1 MSGAAPQGDVAAPAG
16 EEARLGASLSPHLGP
31 HLGPRLSV
39 VVPTLDEAANIDAL
53 LGGLA
58 DALAGADFEILIVDD
73 GSSDGTAAAAK
84 AWAERVPVRVLERR
98 ATPDLARSI
107 IEGAQQARG
116 EVVLVMDADGSH
128 PTASV
133 VAVARPV
140 LDGEQDLVIGSRYVR
155 GGSTPGWPWYRRL
168 ISRSAAALAWPLS
181 DVHDP
186 TAGFFAVRTELLRS
200 LPTEVAGYK
209 ILLELL
215 VGHPRVQRVAEVPIS
230 FRDRTRGESKLGLR
244 QHGQYL
250 GRLVALGGGRMSS
263 GRAGRFALVGVAG
276 MVLDLIVYSLMVAAG
291 ASLDAAHLSGFATAT
306 ALNFA
311 LNYRWTFAGAAGMPL
326 LERYGR
332 FMWIAVLAAL
342 LRGGVLATG
351 VQVLGLPERVAIVP
365 AIGAAALIN
374 FLGYGFYVFAAPT
387 GTASAV
393 LRWRLALVGVA
404 GYLLLLRLA
413 YLPVLA
419 PADAPAGGQAGAVL
433 LTAGGG
439 LLLAGYA
446 YRLTR
451 LLWGK
456 RAGLAAL
463 ALSLMLPLPYIAGL
477 WLQPALLLGCACLGA
492 LYHHAAWHR
501 HGVHRHV
508 PVMLA
513 WLAAGLWAH
522 PALVLVLP
530 ALLAAELEYRRP
542 GVLAPAKR
550 AGVLVAAVVV
560 LALAVAL
567 LRQLGAGP
575 VSAEA
580 AGWLLTRAAQAQ
592 VPLILLVLAVL
603 LRGRAGAAAG
613 TAAQAPGVSVP
624 AAGVALATA
633 AVLIVWP
640 GLPAAWWLPLT
651 LTLVPAAASS
661 IARVHGGAAA
671 DRALHLAWR
680 VLLLAAPMA
689 AALVLHQR
697 VLGLPL
703 LGDGG

>member
-1 MSGAAPQGDVAAPAG
+1 
-16 EEARLGASLSPHLGP
+16 
-31 HLGPRLSV
+31 
-39 VVPTLDEAANIDAL
+39 
-53 LGGLA
+53 
-58 DALAGADFEILIVDD
+58 
-73 GSSDGTAAAAK
+73 
-84 AWAERVPVRVLERR
+84 
-98 ATPDLARSI
+98 
-107 IEGAQQARG
+107 
-116 EVVLVMDADGSH
+116 MDADGSH
-128 PTASV
+128 PATSV
-133 VAVARPV
+133 AAVVRPV
-140 LDGEQDLVIGSRYVR
+140 LAGEQDLVIGSRYVR

-168 ISRSAAALAWPLS
+168 ISRGAAALAWPLS
-181 DVHDP
+181 DVRDP

-200 LPTEVAGYK
+200 LPTDVAGYK

-230 FRDRTRGESKLGLR
+230 FRDRTLGESKLGLR

-263 GRAGRFALVGVAG
+263 GRAGRFALVGIAG
-276 MVLDLIVYSLMVAAG
+276 MLLDLVVYSLMVAGG

-306 ALNFA
+306 ALNFV
-311 LNYRWTFAGAAGMPL
+311 LNYRWTFAGAEGMPL
-326 LERYGR
+326 LERYAR
-332 FMWIAVLAAL
+332 FMWIAMLAAL

-351 VQVLGLPERVAIVP
+351 VQELGLPEGVAIVP

-419 PADAPAGGQAGAVL
+419 QAGRPGGTVL

-439 LLLAGYA
+439 LVLATYA

-451 LLWGK
+451 LHCGK

-492 LYHHAAWHR
+492 LYHQAAWHR
-501 HGVHRHV
+501 RGGYGHV
-508 PVMLA
+508 PVMAA

-522 PALVLVLP
+522 PALLLVLP
-530 ALLAAELEYRRP
+530 ALLAVEVGHRWSSATRLLPGTRRRIF
-542 GVLAPAKR
+542 VA
-550 AGVLVAAVVV
+550 AAVVV
-560 LALAVAL
+560 LALGAAL
-567 LRQLGAGP
+567 LRQISAGP
-575 VSAEA
+575 ASAEA
-580 AGWLLTRAAQAQ
+580 SGWLMTRAAQVQ
-592 VPLILLVLAVL
+592 VPLVL
-603 LRGRAGAAAG
+603 LMLAALVRARAGAAG
-613 TAAQAPGVSVP
+613 RSAAQGSAL
-624 AAGVALATA
+624 AALVAGPALATA
-633 AVLIVWP
+633 LVLLARP
-640 GLPAAWWLPLT
+640 GLDAQWWLPLT
-651 LTLVPAAASS
+651 LALVPAAASS
-661 IARVHGGAAA
+661 IGRVHGGTLA
-671 DRALHLAWR
+671 DRTLHLGWR

-689 AALVLHQR
+689 AAVVLHQR

-703 LGDGG
+703 LGGGG